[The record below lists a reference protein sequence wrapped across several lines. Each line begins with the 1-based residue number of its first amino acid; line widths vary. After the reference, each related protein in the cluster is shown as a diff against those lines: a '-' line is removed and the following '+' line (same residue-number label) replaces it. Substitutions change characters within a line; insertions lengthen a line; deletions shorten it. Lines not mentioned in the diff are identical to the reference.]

1 MIPAERSGGFLTLLK
16 KRNFLYLW
24 LAQVISQTVMN
35 AANYALIV
43 LIEEVTGSTTLIG
56 LAIISFS
63 IPAVLI
69 GAPAGVFVDHMN
81 KRRLL
86 WGSNCLRAVATF
98 LFVLSLIL
106 NGHQLLPA
114 YLLTFLISIIAQ
126 FFSPAE
132 SSAIPRLVSEEELM
146 PALSLFQLTQMMSL
160 PLGFILLAPLVLNFL
175 PTFAIAHFQINP
187 IIQLYA
193 LVGVLYLVCAFLIS
207 MISPE
212 SLSHRVNNTANRNL
226 VTQPLNVMGNVWS
239 EMGQGW
245 QFVIQRKNLFLSLLQ
260 LSFAGVLLFVISE
273 IATPIVTKLL
283 QFPASN
289 MAFVFAPAG
298 VGLVI
303 GTVLMPR
310 ISGRLG
316 KSRIIFIGAIGLA
329 IATTLLPL
337 VTLLARTL
345 QPHGWNTNPFLLL
358 TVVLIMAGAGFAL
371 DCINVPA
378 QTAMQELSPDWI
390 KGRVI
395 ALQLAFYSAC
405 SIPILLSIGAIADLF
420 GIDRVL
426 YLLSIGTL
434 AFGLWGMYYE
444 RRHQVKQPND
454 DVVAAKD
461 EPEPDTIA
469 H

>member
-1 MIPAERSGGFLTLLK
+1 MIPAKRSGGFLTLLK

-98 LFVLSLIL
+98 LFVGSLLL

-160 PLGFILLAPLVLNFL
+160 PLGFILLAPLILNFL
-175 PTFAIAHFQINP
+175 PTFSIAHFQINP

-207 MISPE
+207 LISPE
-212 SLSHRVNNTANRNL
+212 SLSHHSSNMARTNG

-239 EMGQGW
+239 EMMQGW

-298 VGLVI
+298 AGLVI

-310 ISGRLG
+310 ISGRIG
-316 KSRIIFIGAIGLA
+316 KPRLIFIGAIGLA

-345 QPHGWNTNPFLLL
+345 QPHGWNTNPLLL
-358 TVVLIMAGAGFAL
+358 LAVVLIMAGAGFAL

-426 YLLSIGTL
+426 YLLSVGSL

-444 RRHQVKQPND
+444 RRHQPKQLNN